1 MANNARG
8 TLLFAFVA
16 VGHALGDE
24 YGMFRRSRC
33 LGRLRFPRIATI
45 NRCVPTSAQER
56 GPAPGGN
63 RGALVPYHHKIS
75 GMDWHYVRHL
85 CEVGFG
91 KVVVIHGRMSRL
103 VVERRWRAPRIA
115 AARMARLR
123 PPAEPPSGSNPQ
135 FGRRPGH
142 TSSPPNY
149 PTRRLGANSANKPGP
164 LMIR

>member
-63 RGALVPYHHKIS
+63 RGALVPYHHKTS

-115 AARMARLR
+115 AYDGAIAAPSRAILR
-123 PPAEPPSGSNPQ
+123 QSQSGR
-135 FGRRPGH
+135 GPGH
-142 TSSPPNY
+142 TSSPCNY
-149 PTRRLGANSANKPGP
+149 LTWRRGDWEQSQRTARPS
-164 LMIR
+164 MIR